1 MRVAFFS
8 CSRMR
13 KASVL
18 RPRKVRKQSKGEG
31 VAPAAFCKYLRLSY
45 NVRSFKQ
52 IAPPTTSAWPPMYLV
67 VEWSTRS
74 APNDSGR

>member
-1 MRVAFFS
+1 MRMAFFS

-13 KASVL
+13 KANVL

-45 NVRSFKQ
+45 NARSFF
-52 IAPPTTSAWPPMYLV
+52 L
-67 VEWSTRS
+67 
-74 APNDSGR
+74 